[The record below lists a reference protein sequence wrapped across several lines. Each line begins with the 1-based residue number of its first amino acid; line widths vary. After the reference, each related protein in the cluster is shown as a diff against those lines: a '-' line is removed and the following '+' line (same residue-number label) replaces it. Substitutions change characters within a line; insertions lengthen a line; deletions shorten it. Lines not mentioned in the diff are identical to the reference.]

1 MRTSGGP
8 GVSGIRHYATGSDG
22 RNCPTQA
29 RTRLEWATRLLVIAV
44 TLEQILT
51 CLREIERKL
60 N

>member
-1 MRTSGGP
+1 
-8 GVSGIRHYATGSDG
+8 VSGIRHYATSCGG